1 MPFIPTP
8 IAGAL
13 SATQN
18 TKRNVGKRQG
28 DDDVAPVAGES
39 TSVTGSP
46 IEEPRKRNTRNAF
59 QELFFG
65 PGR

>member
-13 SATQN
+13 SAIQN
-18 TKRNVGKRQG
+18 TKRNVEKRQG
-28 DDDVAPVAGES
+28 DDDVAPVAGPE
-39 TSVTGSP
+39 
-46 IEEPRKRNTRNAF
+46 RKPERKRNAF